1 MSGLA
6 DSLKRTTW
14 NFFTGNQLTFGP
26 GAIGA
31 LTGVLLHE
39 KLQRVMLVTD
49 QTLVDKEIVSQAE
62 LAIEMASAS
71 MEVFGH
77 AVGVPS
83 TSTCIDLLAAADDF
97 QPDLFVAVG
106 GGSSMDLA
114 KVAAAAFGTGTD
126 VEAMFGFDRI
136 AERRVKLVCIPT
148 TSGTGS
154 EVTHRAIM
162 QSTANGE
169 HASLIS
175 QRLRPDIAI
184 IDPQLTLSCPADVTA
199 ESGMLALTNAIEA
212 YLVRNFFSFSEDLEH
227 GLPYEGSHPMGDLY
241 AEKAIRLIGKNL
253 KRVVTE
259 PDDLAARSGM
269 ALGATLAGAAFSSC
283 GVSLVNALQFSLNA
297 KFKCKHGIANAIVLP
312 AVMKYWSDT
321 RQGRLAEIAACLG
334 VDEAERLQPADA
346 ANAAVE
352 WVHDARQQIG
362 VPESLSAVGATK
374 ADVAEVAANAI
385 VQNQLIE
392 LSPVTPEIGDL
403 QEILEASF

>member
-14 NFFTGNQLTFGP
+14 NFFTGSQLTFGP

-39 KLQRVMLVTD
+39 KLQRVILVTD
-49 QTLVDKEIVSQAE
+49 QNLVDKEIVSQAE
-62 LAIEMASAS
+62 VAIKNASGS
-71 MEVFGH
+71 TEVFSH

-83 TSTCIDLLAAADDF
+83 TSTCTDLLAVADDF

-114 KVAAAAFGTGTD
+114 KVAAAAFGAGTD
-126 VEAMFGFDRI
+126 LEAMFGFDGV
-136 AERRVKLVCIPT
+136 AKRRVKLACVPT

-162 QSTANGE
+162 QSSASGG

-175 QRLRPDIAI
+175 QRLRPDFAI
-184 IDPQLTLSCPADVTA
+184 IDPQLSLSCPADVTA
-199 ESGMLALTNAIEA
+199 ESGMLALANAVEA
-212 YLVRNFFSFSEDLEH
+212 YLVRNFYGFFEDLEH

-253 KRVVTE
+253 RRVVIE

-269 ALGATLAGAAFSSC
+269 ALGATLAGAAASSC
-283 GVSLVNALQFSLNA
+283 GVSLASALQFSLNA
-297 KFKCKHGIANAIVLP
+297 KFKCKYGVANAIVLP
-312 AVMKYWSDT
+312 EVMKFWSAS
-321 RQGRLAEIAACLG
+321 RQGRLAEIAIWLG
-334 VDEAERLQPADA
+334 VDEAEHLQPAEA
-346 ANAAVE
+346 ANAAIE
-352 WVHDARQQIG
+352 WVRITRQQIG
-362 VPESLSAVGATK
+362 VPGSLSVLGATK
-374 ADVAEVAANAI
+374 AEVAEVAGNAI
-385 VQNQLIE
+385 LQKELME
-392 LSPVTPEIGDL
+392 LSPVAPHAEDL
-403 QEILEASF
+403 QRILEASF

>member
-14 NFFTGNQLTFGP
+14 NFFTGGQLTFGP

-31 LTGVLLHE
+31 LTSVLLHE
-39 KLQRVMLVTD
+39 KLQRVILVTD
-49 QTLVDKEIVSQAE
+49 QTLFDKEIVSQAK
-62 LAIEMASAS
+62 LAIANASAS
-71 MEVFGH
+71 AEVFSH

-83 TSTCIDLLAAADDF
+83 TFTCADLLAVAADF

-114 KVAAAAFGTGTD
+114 KVAAAAFGTGAD
-126 VEAMFGFDRI
+126 VEDMFGFDQVGHRC
-136 AERRVKLVCIPT
+136 VKLACIPT

-162 QSTANGE
+162 QSPGNGD
-169 HASLIS
+169 HTFLIS

-184 IDPQLTLSCPADVTA
+184 IDPQLSLSCPAEVTA
-199 ESGMLALTNAIEA
+199 ESGMIALTNAIEA
-212 YLVRNFFSFSEDLEH
+212 YLVRNFYSFPEDMEH

-253 KRVVTE
+253 KRAVTD
-259 PDDLAARSGM
+259 PDNLAARSGM

-297 KFKCKHGIANAIVLP
+297 KFKCKHGVANAMVLP
-312 AVMKYWSDT
+312 EVMKFWST
-321 RQGRLAEIAACLG
+321 NRQARLAEIAAYLG
-334 VDEAERLQPADA
+334 VDEARGLQPADA
-346 ANAAVE
+346 AIAAIE
-352 WVHDARQQIG
+352 WVRHARQQIG
-362 VPESLSAVGATK
+362 IPESLSVLGATK
-374 ADVAEVAANAI
+374 ADVAEVAGAAI
-385 VQNQLIE
+385 LQDQLIE
-392 LSPVTPEIGDL
+392 LSPVTPHVDDL
-403 QEILEASF
+403 LKILEASF